1 MSWAAIYS
9 LTSARVYLQRE
20 NLLIH
25 ILKMITEPAK
35 TMCLRVFG
43 GVIAVLVLDIMVE
56 SCTGIPPTY
65 QAGLRRRR
73 GCLDPLCEMY
83 RTPSGLTCVVLVNV
97 LNGFNAGSVL
107 SGTMPAAWTAGIS
120 STTIQAFLFYTQPPL
135 FQPSEQLPEFSPR
148 TPRALISN
156 RSYMKAEQ
164 CPVDPSPIPMTISW
178 AQEQGKTYEFSRSME
193 RHRQSNGKF
202 SRGLVAVCSQS
213 PKLRWKVSP
222 YHFPRNFPLRRI
234 QM

>member
-9 LTSARVYLQRE
+9 LTSARVYFQRE
-20 NLLIH
+20 NHLIH
-25 ILKMITEPAK
+25 ILKMVTEPVK
-35 TMCLRVFG
+35 NMCLRVFG
-43 GVIAVLVLDIMVE
+43 SVIAVLVLNIMVE
-56 SCTGIPPTY
+56 SCARIPPTY
-65 QAGLRRRR
+65 QTGLRRRR

-83 RTPSGLTCVVLVNV
+83 RISSELTCGVLANV

-107 SGTMPAAWTAGIS
+107 FGTMSAAWTADVS
-120 STTIQAFLFYTQPPL
+120 SMTIQAFLSYIQPPW

-148 TPRALISN
+148 TPRAFISN
-156 RSYMKAEQ
+156 RRDVKAEQ
-164 CPVDPSPIPMTISW
+164 CPADQSPIPMTISW

-193 RHRQSNGKF
+193 RHRQSNDKF

-213 PKLRWKVSP
+213 QTVRWKVSP
-222 YHFPRNFPLRRI
+222 YHFQRNFPMRRI